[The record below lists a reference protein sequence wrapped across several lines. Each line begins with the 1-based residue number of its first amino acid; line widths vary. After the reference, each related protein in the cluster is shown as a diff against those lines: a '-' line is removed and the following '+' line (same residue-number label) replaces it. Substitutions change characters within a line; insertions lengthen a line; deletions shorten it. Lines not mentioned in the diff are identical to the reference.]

1 VGDRAEGQA
10 PAAVR
15 ALRGLALW
23 GLLVA
28 TLAAACSAPS
38 RPESVL
44 LITVDTLRPDHLS
57 SYGHAR
63 ETSPSID
70 ALAASGL
77 LFEEA
82 RSHAPVT
89 APSHASILS
98 GDLPAWHQVL
108 TNGDMLNAQVGT
120 LATWLGAAGF
130 ATAAFVSNAAITR
143 AVNFDEG
150 FGHFDDTLPERELNR
165 PAPERIAEHTVDAAL
180 AWLGAHHRI
189 PFFCWVHLEDPH
201 GPYTPPAEHAAPF
214 LAAAAALPAV
224 ALPILADQSGRGG
237 IPRYQALAGETKREA
252 YVAQYDGEIHY
263 MDLHVGRLLSALR
276 GWGVEPL
283 VVLTADHGEAL
294 GEHGYYFAHGHGL
307 TEDQIRVPLILRG
320 PGVPAGER
328 SRRPADH
335 LDIAPTILALTGVAA
350 TRPLPG
356 RNLLGA
362 SDESHPTVSQGF
374 PDRASISV
382 DGMKFVRRPGAEAL
396 FDLRVD
402 PGEKRDL
409 AAAEPEARQ
418 RLGLLLDA
426 ELARRRPG
434 WGRTS
439 AFGPVLVDQLRR
451 LGYVE

>member
-1 VGDRAEGQA
+1 VGDRTEGCA

-15 ALRGLALW
+15 ALCRVGGAL
-23 GLLVA
+23 LLA
-28 TLAAACSAPS
+28 TLGAACSGPS
-38 RPESVL
+38 PPPSVL

-57 SYGHAR
+57 AYGYPR

-108 TNGDMLNAQVGT
+108 TNGDMLNAEVGT
-120 LATWLGAAGF
+120 LAKWLGAAGL

-165 PAPERIAEHTVDAAL
+165 PQPERIAEHTVDAAL
-180 AWLGAHHRI
+180 AWLDAHRAA

-214 LAAAAALPAV
+214 LAAAAKLPV
-224 ALPILADQSGRGG
+224 VTLPILADQSGRGG
-237 IPRYQALAGETKREA
+237 IPRYQALAGETNREL
-252 YVAQYDGEIHY
+252 YVARYDGEIHY
-263 MDLHVGRLLSALR
+263 MDLHVGRLLAALE

-294 GEHGYYFAHGHGL
+294 GEHGYYFAHGHRL

-320 PGVPAGER
+320 PGVPAGRR
-328 SRRPADH
+328 SQRPVDQ
-335 LDIAPTILALTGVAA
+335 LDIAPTILALTGVTAA
-350 TRPLPG
+350 RALPG
-356 RNLLGA
+356 RNLLA
-362 SDESHPTVSQGF
+362 LPEAPHPTASQGF
-374 PDRASISV
+374 PHQASIAV
-382 DGMKFVRRPGAEAL
+382 DGMKLVRWPQGEAL
-396 FDLRVD
+396 FDLGVD
-402 PGEKRDL
+402 PKEERDV
-409 AAAEPEARQ
+409 AAADPDARR
-418 RLGLLLDA
+418 RLGGLLDA
-426 ELARRRPG
+426 ELARRRPS
-434 WGRTS
+434 WARVS